1 MGRKLKGVS
10 AILTV
15 AVLSS
20 CSDQGQLSPELYAVL
35 SAAATA
41 EPTAEPTAQPTA
53 EPTVEPGGDLPT
65 TVSSS
70 SPVDDDRVPTF
81 AEHFSSDRYQAD
93 LLGGAVTQ
101 GMQGEVRDHTA
112 FPLTTPGE
120 TLNVIKADTGKHSL
134 CTLGALA
141 ERNGQRVLVTAG
153 HCGVEGSVYR
163 DDTSLGDRRIG
174 TTVVSEYRG
183 ESVGPAYTDVGDF
196 SIISTTD
203 KGVGYDPRIAG
214 KYTITG
220 VADSDT
226 IAPGT
231 EICKFG
237 GRTGET
243 CGEVLALTDTYIRAG
258 TYSVKGDSGS
268 PAYVKTGPDTVL
280 LVGFL
285 SSSPD
290 DSDYVTDFALADAIF
305 LRYGLTVP

>member
-1 MGRKLKGVS
+1 MGRKLKVVS

-93 LLGGAVTQ
+93 LLGRAVTQ
-101 GMQGEVRDHTA
+101 GMQGEVRDYTA

-120 TLNVIKADTGKHSL
+120 SLNVIKADTGKHSL

-183 ESVGPAYTDVGDF
+183 DPVGPTYTDVSDF
-196 SIISTTD
+196 SIISTAD

-214 KYTITG
+214 KYSVTG

-226 IAPGT
+226 IEPGT

-237 GRTGET
+237 SRTGET

-258 TYSVKGDSGS
+258 TYSVGGDSGS
-268 PAYVKTGPDTVL
+268 PAYVKTGPDTAL

-285 SSSPD
+285 SSSPG